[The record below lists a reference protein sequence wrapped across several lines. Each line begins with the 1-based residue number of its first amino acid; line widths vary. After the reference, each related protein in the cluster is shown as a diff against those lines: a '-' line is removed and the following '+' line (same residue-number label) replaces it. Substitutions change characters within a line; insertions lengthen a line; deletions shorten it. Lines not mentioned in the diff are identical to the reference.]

1 MRLLLVED
9 DPDLRGEVVPRL
21 VAAGFAV
28 DEADNGVDG
37 EFLGTE
43 VDYDAVV
50 LDLGL
55 PDRDGLQVLRNWR
68 ARGLRLPVLVLT
80 ARGAWFEKVEG
91 FKAGADDYLAKPF
104 HVEELVARLLALSR
118 RGGGQEGSRMTR
130 GDLTL
135 DEDQHTVTVAGAA
148 PVALSPM
155 EYGLLRLLMTRC
167 GRIVSKGALT
177 EHLYD
182 EAAEHDS
189 NVIEAHIRRLRV
201 KIGSERIETLRGHG
215 YRLRAPGR

>member
-9 DPDLRGEVVPRL
+9 EPGLRREVMPHL
-21 VAAGFAV
+21 AAAGFAV

-55 PDRDGLQVLRNWR
+55 PDRDGLQVLRTWR
-68 ARGLRLPVLVLT
+68 AQGLRLPVLILT

-104 HVEELVARLLALSR
+104 HVEELVARLLALTR
-118 RGGGQEGSRMTR
+118 RGGGQEGNRMIR

-135 DEDQHTVTVAGAA
+135 DDDQHTVTVRDGT

-155 EYGLLRLLMTRC
+155 EYGLLRLLMVRF
-167 GRIVSKGALT
+167 GRIVSKDALA

-182 EAAEHDS
+182 ESAERDS
-189 NVIEAHIRRLRV
+189 NVIEAHIRRLRL
-201 KIGSERIETLRGHG
+201 KIGSERIETLRGQG
-215 YRLRAPGR
+215 YRLRDAGP

>member
-9 DPDLRGEVVPRL
+9 DPGLRHEVAPHL
-21 VAAGFAV
+21 AAAGFAV

-68 ARGLRLPVLVLT
+68 ARGLRLPVLILT

-104 HVEELVARLLALSR
+104 HVEELVARLLALTR
-118 RGGGQEGSRMTR
+118 RGGGQEGNRMIR
-130 GDLTL
+130 GELSL
-135 DEDQHTVTVAGAA
+135 DDDQHTVTIKDAI

-155 EYGLLRLLMTRC
+155 EYGLLRLLMVRF
-167 GRIVSKGALT
+167 GRIVSKDTLA

-189 NVIEAHIRRLRV
+189 NVIEAHIRRLRQ
-201 KIGSERIETLRGHG
+201 KIGGERIETLRGQG
-215 YRLRAPGR
+215 YRLRDPDP